1 MHHTGGFLWLYGAD
15 YSSQVLAGYCC
26 SYYFLLLLLLPAT
39 PGLLATPALP
49 HPRLHTVMGYDLVL
63 VLDQGRV
70 VETGPPTSLLTA
82 GGVFQ
87 SMAAAAGINL

>member
-1 MHHTGGFLWLYGAD
+1 
-15 YSSQVLAGYCC
+15 
-26 SYYFLLLLLLPAT
+26 
-39 PGLLATPALP
+39 
-49 HPRLHTVMGYDLVL
+49 MGYDLVL